1 MSCPKCGNG
10 VETDQNYCQL
20 CGAYLKESYTVP
32 ADYETGTYYVKF
44 KVKDNLSGQE
54 KIFEFDEKIFG
65 GAGVLF
71 GSDPV
76 CDVVLK
82 NECDS
87 EIFGQHARL
96 VGVSNHVFMKNQRND
111 DGVIPAFQD
120 ESGKRNWEGNHIR
133 VDRQPFQVGHY
144 TVCYL
149 GWG

>member
-10 VETDQNYCQL
+10 VKSDQNYCRF
-20 CGAYLKESYTVP
+20 CGTYLKESGAVS
-32 ADYETGTYYVKF
+32 AGDETKIYYVKF
-44 KVKDNLSGQE
+44 KVKDDLSGEE
-54 KIFEFDEKIFG
+54 KIFELDEKIFG

-71 GSDPV
+71 GSDPA

-82 NECDS
+82 NECGSD
-87 EIFGQHARL
+87 IFGQHARL

-111 DGVIPAFQD
+111 NGVISAFQNED
-120 ESGKRNWEGNHIR
+120 GERNWEGDPLR
-133 VDRQPFQVGHY
+133 VDRLPFQIGHY